1 MSQFKVYTETGINS
15 IAFDTLEAAK
25 EWAHETNCWFE
36 VVDLVK
42 NDIVYTAEDYQFSR
56 FYNQLAAIAA

>member
-1 MSQFKVYTETGINS
+1 MSQFKVYTETGLHS
-15 IAFDTLEAAK
+15 IAFDTLADAK

-42 NDIVYTAEDYQFSR
+42 NDVIYTAEDYELSSYFCVD
-56 FYNQLAAIAA
+56 A